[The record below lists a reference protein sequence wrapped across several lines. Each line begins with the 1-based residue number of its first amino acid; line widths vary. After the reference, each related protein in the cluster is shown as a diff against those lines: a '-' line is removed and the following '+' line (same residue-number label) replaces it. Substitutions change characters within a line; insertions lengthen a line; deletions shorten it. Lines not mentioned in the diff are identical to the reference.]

1 MNLPYVD
8 GGLYAMNLMYALHS
22 EGLGTIPL
30 TCSLMARNYKKLYHD
45 FDIKDNEVPV
55 LLIGVGNLKEKFE
68 VAVSNRYNYD
78 HYVKFID

>member
-22 EGLGTIPL
+22 LGIGTIPL
-30 TCSLMARNYKKLYHD
+30 TCALMARNFNALYRD

-55 LLIGVGNLKEKFE
+55 LLIGVGNLKDKFE
-68 VAVSNRYNYD
+68 VAVSNRYSYKNYA
-78 HYVKFID
+78 YFIN